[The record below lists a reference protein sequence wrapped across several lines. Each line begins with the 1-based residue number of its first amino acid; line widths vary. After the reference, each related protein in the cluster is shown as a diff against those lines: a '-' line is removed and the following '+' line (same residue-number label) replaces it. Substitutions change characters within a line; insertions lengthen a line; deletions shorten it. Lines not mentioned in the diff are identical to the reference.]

1 MNWSRGRRGASMR
14 RLARPGTALL
24 VAVVSVVGGLA
35 FAAREDGSNEV
46 AAVGSSTNDTT
57 CPDIPTAPT
66 VVLNEQDEATED
78 AEALGCVA
86 PPTTTTT
93 LPGASTPSTTTST
106 VAPKLPAVPTAEL
119 TGSSGTVRV
128 RVTVDPPELETAE
141 VVTLRV
147 AAEDTAGG
155 RLKLGIDWG
164 DVPGAAPSP
173 SILECAGG
181 EDEVLPP
188 SNRTWTL
195 RHSYRRPG
203 RFAFALVVA
212 AGYCD
217 PDKGV
222 TVKVPGIVAIAPGL
236 LLSNGPLLPE
246 VDAGKSEEGDQAVF
260 NLGIDALER
269 DGFIDKIEINW
280 GDGSPGEVLSYGL
293 DSCKDPLNAFPG
305 PSQQLEL
312 VPHRY
317 AVKGDYQ
324 ATVRVHSAGCGGGDR
339 QVRTVT
345 VTATM
350 P

>member
-1 MNWSRGRRGASMR
+1 MNRVRRTTRTVTLRNAK
-14 RLARPGTALL
+14 RPVALL
-24 VAVVSVVGGLA
+24 LAVVSATGALA
-35 FAAREDGSNEV
+35 FAARGGASDQV
-46 AAVGSSTNDTT
+46 AAVAGSTSDTT
-57 CPDIPTAPT
+57 CPDVPTAPT
-66 VVLNEQDEATED
+66 VVLNEQEEATED

-86 PPTTTTT
+86 PPPMTTTV
-93 LPGASTPSTTTST
+93 PDAPAPSTTTST
-106 VAPKLPAVPTAEL
+106 VSPRLPSVPAAEL
-119 TGSSGTVRV
+119 TGSAGTVRV

-147 AAEDTAGG
+147 SAEDTAGG
-155 RLKLGIDWG
+155 LLALGIDWG
-164 DVPGAAPSP
+164 DVPGAAPLP
-173 SILECAGG
+173 SILECEGG
-181 EDEVLPP
+181 DDAVLPP
-188 SNRTWTL
+188 SNRSWTIQ
-195 RHSYRRPG
+195 HSYRRPG

-269 DGFIDKIEINW
+269 DGFIDKIEVDW
-280 GDGSPGEVLSYGL
+280 GDGSPGEVVSYGL
-293 DSCKDPLNAFPG
+293 ESCKDPLNAFPG

-312 VPHRY
+312 LPHRY
-317 AVKGDYQ
+317 AARGDYQ

-339 QVRTVT
+339 QVRAVT